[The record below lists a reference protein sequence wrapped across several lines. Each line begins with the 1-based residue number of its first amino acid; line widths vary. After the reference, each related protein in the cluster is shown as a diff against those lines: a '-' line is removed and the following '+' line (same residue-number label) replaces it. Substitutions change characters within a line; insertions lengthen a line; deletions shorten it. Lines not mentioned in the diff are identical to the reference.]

1 MTPGNAGVWV
11 PPKVLLQLPL
21 LPSPLLLLRL
31 RGEVPPEAE
40 RQDAVPGVPRFR
52 RGSGRGVRL
61 PRGGGLPE
69 DPLDQEGASLR
80 AGPAFGRTAR
90 GRGPEPGD
98 AVAPET
104 GSVPEGA
111 RAEASVSAV
120 AGLRGLFCPC
130 GPSFGG
136 LPALLLQAWGGA
148 ARTLTRSRFPFQK
161 LQVAPGLS
169 RVGVH
174 FACVEV
180 PNPRVV

>member
-40 RQDAVPGVPRFR
+40 RQDAVPGVPRLR

-90 GRGPEPGD
+90 GRGPGPGD
-98 AVAPET
+98 AAAPET
-104 GSVPEGA
+104 GSVPEA
-111 RAEASVSAV
+111 PVRRPASRPSRASEACSVRV
-120 AGLRGLFCPC
+120 APLLEAFRHFFSRPGVVLQ
-130 GPSFGG
+130 GPS
-136 LPALLLQAWGGA
+136 
-148 ARTLTRSRFPFQK
+148 
-161 LQVAPGLS
+161 PGLGFLS
-169 RVGVH
+169 R
-174 FACVEV
+174 
-180 PNPRVV
+180 NYKWPRGFPG